1 MDPLLIDV
9 PEEIHTERFILRSP
23 RKGDG
28 AKLNAAHRESIDE
41 LKDWMPWAQVAP
53 TLDES
58 ESYCRRMVSS
68 WALRQDLPMFIFE
81 RMNGGKEGD
90 VLGATGLHRINWDLR
105 SFEIGY
111 WRRTGRAGQGVI
123 TESIRGLAGMAFTT
137 LQARRV
143 EMRMDESNRA
153 SRRVAERAG
162 FTFEG
167 LLRCDSL
174 TTSGDV
180 RHTRVYSRVRG
191 IEEPA

>member
-1 MDPLLIDV
+1 MDPLLIEV

-28 AKLNAAHRESIDE
+28 PKLNAAHCESIDE
-41 LKDWMPWAQVAP
+41 LKGWMPWAQKAP
-53 TLDES
+53 TLEES

-68 WALRQDLPMFIFE
+68 WALRQDLPMLIFE
-81 RMNGGKEGD
+81 RMNNGEEGE
-90 VLGATGLHRINWDLR
+90 VLGATGLHRINWEVR

-111 WRRTGRAGQGVI
+111 WRRTGRGGRGVI
-123 TESIRGLAGMAFTT
+123 TESIRGLAGMAFTA

-143 EMRMDESNRA
+143 EVRMDENNRG

-174 TTSGDV
+174 TTSGEV

>member
-1 MDPLLIDV
+1 MDPLLIEV

-28 AKLNAAHRESIDE
+28 PKLNAAHCESIDE
-41 LKDWMPWAQVAP
+41 LKGWMPWAQKAP
-53 TLDES
+53 TQEES

-68 WALRQDLPMFIFE
+68 WALRQDLPMLIFE
-81 RMNGGKEGD
+81 RMNNGEEGE
-90 VLGATGLHRINWDLR
+90 VLGATGLHRINWEVR

-111 WRRTGRAGQGVI
+111 WRRTGRGGRGVI
-123 TESIRGLAGMAFTT
+123 TESIRGLAGMAFTA

-143 EMRMDESNRA
+143 EVRMDENNRG